1 MAVTS
6 IEHALASLARP
17 GLAFGI
23 ALGAVL
29 VVRQTILRWIRRQSK
44 SSEFALAAA
53 ETLGLPSLLWA
64 LAAAASIG
72 VEFAGLNE
80 KQVQLVERSVVA
92 FVVFSLAL
100 AGSSI
105 VIRMAAEYG
114 RRENLPSAAS
124 GLLRAIVRV
133 VFISFGVVVA
143 LHALGRER
151 IITPLITALG
161 VSGLALALALQDT
174 LGNFFAGIHILME
187 QPISVGDMIRLSTGE
202 EGTVYDIGWRT
213 TRVLTGQ
220 NNIIVIPN
228 TKITSSILTN
238 FTMPGPRCSAE
249 VRILAGLG
257 ADIEQ
262 VANIILE
269 EAGQTTNI
277 LADPAPVVL
286 FDPGVTPTHMEF
298 KLVFQVANRTLGGG
312 AQSEVRV
319 RVLARFRKEGVPLP
333 SVHSVAVAA
342 T

>member
-6 IEHALASLARP
+6 IQQALASLAQP

-23 ALGAVL
+23 ASGGVL
-29 VVRQTILRWIRRQSK
+29 VARHYALRWIRRQART
-44 SSEFALAAA
+44 SEFASAAA
-53 ETLGLPSLLWA
+53 ETLGFPSLLWGV
-64 LAAAASIG
+64 AAAGSIG
-72 VEFAGLNE
+72 LEFAELTAN
-80 KQVQLVERSVVA
+80 QVQWVEGCIVA
-92 FVVFSLAL
+92 FVVFSLAV
-100 AGSSI
+100 AASSI

-133 VFISFGVVVA
+133 VFISFGVVLA
-143 LHALGRER
+143 LHALGKDR
-151 IITPLITALG
+151 IITPLVTALG

-187 QPISVGDMIRLSTGE
+187 QPISVGDVIRLSTGE
-202 EGTVYDIGWRT
+202 EGSVYDIGWRT

-238 FTMPGPRCSAE
+238 FTLPGNRCSAE
-249 VRILAGLG
+249 VRILAGLT
-257 ADIEQ
+257 ADVEQ

-269 EAGQTTNI
+269 EAGQTRTI
-277 LADPAPVVL
+277 LPQPAPVVL
-286 FDPGVTPTHMEF
+286 FDPGVTPTHLEF
-298 KLVFQVANRTLGGG
+298 KLVIQVASRAESGG

-319 RVLARFRKEGVPLP
+319 RILARFRREGVPLP
-333 SVHSVAVAA
+333 SVSPVAA
-342 T
+342 AAV